1 MSKSGV
7 HKHFGTKETLQIS
20 TLDKAFVDFW
30 HRVVEPALAEPP
42 GLRRLRAVCANSV
55 GYLEAPLLPGGC
67 LMTAALTEYDG
78 RPGRVRDAVAE
89 VWSHWR
95 EQLRADLAAAMENG
109 ELPAGFDIDQAL
121 FEIVAAGLA
130 LNAAMQRT
138 PDRALAEHAKRM
150 PTQRR
155 SSRPHRLRHPGYDR
169 LTAFLLVSPSVQRMK
184 SMPSVGCTSLRWR
197 PRASA
202 LRMPVPMST
211 STRSAMSGSAVGE

>member
-1 MSKSGV
+1 MTSATAAFPLGTASRSPGFHAVPEEGLDGITIGRLAEELEMSKSGV
-7 HKHFGTKETLQIS
+7 HKHFGAKETLQIS

-55 GYLEAPLLPGGC
+55 GYLEEPLLPGGC

-89 VWSHWR
+89 VWSRWR
-95 EQLRADLAAAMENG
+95 EQLRADLTAAVDNG

-130 LNAAMQRT
+130 LNAAMQLQH
-138 PDRALAEHAKRM
+138 DRA
-150 PTQRR
+150 
-155 SSRPHRLRHPGYDR
+155 
-169 LTAFLLVSPSVQRMK
+169 
-184 SMPSVGCTSLRWR
+184 
-197 PRASA
+197 
-202 LRMPVPMST
+202 
-211 STRSAMSGSAVGE
+211 AVGRADRAIERALSQS

>member
-1 MSKSGV
+1 MSPRRSAAEAQATRGRILGRAAEIASEEGLDGITIGRLADELEMSKSGV

-55 GYLEAPLLPGGC
+55 DYLEEPLLPGGC

-89 VWSHWR
+89 VWSRWR
-95 EQLRADLAAAMENG
+95 GQLRADLAAAVDSG
-109 ELPAGFDIDQAL
+109 ELPAGFDVDQAL

-130 LNAAMQRT
+130 LNAAMQLQHDRT
-138 PDRALAEHAKRM
+138 AAGRARRAIERALD
-150 PTQRR
+150 Q
-155 SSRPHRLRHPGYDR
+155 S
-169 LTAFLLVSPSVQRMK
+169 
-184 SMPSVGCTSLRWR
+184 
-197 PRASA
+197 
-202 LRMPVPMST
+202 
-211 STRSAMSGSAVGE
+211 

>member
-1 MSKSGV
+1 MSPRRSVAEAQVTRGRILGRAAEIASEEGLDGITIGRLAEELEMSKSGV

-55 GYLEAPLLPGGC
+55 EYLEAPLLPGGC

-78 RPGRVRDAVAE
+78 RPGRVRDAVAA
-89 VWSHWR
+89 VWTRWR
-95 EQLRADLAAAMENG
+95 DQLRADLTAAVEHG

-130 LNAAMQRT
+130 LNAAMQLDHDQAAAGRARHAIE
-138 PDRALAEHAKRM
+138 RAL
-150 PTQRR
+150 
-155 SSRPHRLRHPGYDR
+155 SRP
-169 LTAFLLVSPSVQRMK
+169 
-184 SMPSVGCTSLRWR
+184 
-197 PRASA
+197 
-202 LRMPVPMST
+202 
-211 STRSAMSGSAVGE
+211 

>member
-1 MSKSGV
+1 MSPRRSAAEAQATRSRILGRAAEIASEEGLDGITIGRLAEELEMSKSGV

-55 GYLEAPLLPGGC
+55 DYLEAPLLPGGC

-89 VWSHWR
+89 MWSRWR
-95 EQLRADLAAAMENG
+95 EQLRADLTTAVENG

-130 LNAAMQRT
+130 LNAAMQLQH
-138 PDRALAEHAKRM
+138 DRAAAGRA
-150 PTQRR
+150 RR
-155 SSRPHRLRHPGYDR
+155 AIERTLDQS
-169 LTAFLLVSPSVQRMK
+169 
-184 SMPSVGCTSLRWR
+184 
-197 PRASA
+197 
-202 LRMPVPMST
+202 
-211 STRSAMSGSAVGE
+211 

>member
-1 MSKSGV
+1 MSPRRSAAEAQATRGRILGRAAEIASEEGLDGITIGRLADELEMSKSGV

-67 LMTAALTEYDG
+67 LMTAALTEYDA

-89 VWSHWR
+89 VWSRWR
-95 EQLRADLAAAMENG
+95 EQLRADLTAAVGNG

-121 FEIVAAGLA
+121 FEIIAAGLA
-130 LNAAMQRT
+130 LNAAMQLQH
-138 PDRALAEHAKRM
+138 DRAAGGRA
-150 PTQRR
+150 RR
-155 SSRPHRLRHPGYDR
+155 
-169 LTAFLLVSPSVQRMK
+169 AIE
-184 SMPSVGCTSLRWR
+184 
-197 PRASA
+197 RALDQS
-202 LRMPVPMST
+202 
-211 STRSAMSGSAVGE
+211 

>member
-1 MSKSGV
+1 MSPRRSAAEAQATRGRILGRAAEIASEEGLDGITIGRLAEELEMSKSGV

-30 HRVVEPALAEPP
+30 HRVVEPTLTEPP

-89 VWSHWR
+89 VWSRWR
-95 EQLRADLAAAMENG
+95 KQLRADLTAAVENG

-121 FEIVAAGLA
+121 FEIIAAGLA
-130 LNAAMQRT
+130 LNAAMQLQHDRAAAGRARRAIE
-138 PDRALAEHAKRM
+138 RALAQ
-150 PTQRR
+150 P
-155 SSRPHRLRHPGYDR
+155 
-169 LTAFLLVSPSVQRMK
+169 
-184 SMPSVGCTSLRWR
+184 
-197 PRASA
+197 
-202 LRMPVPMST
+202 
-211 STRSAMSGSAVGE
+211 

>member
-1 MSKSGV
+1 MSPRRSAAEAQATWGRILDRAAEIASEEGLDGITIGRLAEELEMSKSGV

-55 GYLEAPLLPGGC
+55 AYLEALLLPGGC

-89 VWSHWR
+89 VWSRWR
-95 EQLRADLAAAMENG
+95 DRLRADLAAAVENG
-109 ELPAGFDIDQAL
+109 ELPAGFDVDQAL

-130 LNAAMQRT
+130 LNAAMQLQH
-138 PDRALAEHAKRM
+138 DRAAAGRA
-150 PTQRR
+150 RR
-155 SSRPHRLRHPGYDR
+155 SIER
-169 LTAFLLVSPSVQRMK
+169 
-184 SMPSVGCTSLRWR
+184 
-197 PRASA
+197 A
-202 LRMPVPMST
+202 LRQP
-211 STRSAMSGSAVGE
+211 